1 MHLRTVDAKKTCLN
15 IIREEI
21 KLMITQKP
29 KILITFSEGGQNGG
43 PYLSHLRIS
52 ESELKKK
59 YNFVPLFV
67 PRIRKLLNPIRMYK
81 FVKSIKSESP
91 DIVHCAGLQMIGFLC
106 VVACKLARVKNVVI
120 AIHGSN
126 AESLD
131 ISKSKKEFIKF
142 LESKS
147 LKLSSYHYGVSQ
159 YVINL
164 SHIKKYKD
172 KCYGVIFNLP
182 HETFIKDTNYKS
194 IRKELKISEDDVI
207 IVSTG
212 RITYEK
218 GYSVLAEALMKANLN
233 TNVKVLIVGDGSYLM
248 KMKSILKKM
257 VDSNQVYFLGY
268 RKDIDF
274 ILSESDIFVLCT
286 LHETL
291 SNATIEA
298 GKQGL
303 PSIVS
308 NIGGLPEI
316 IIDRYNGI
324 LVPINKSQKFANALI
339 ELVDNEKTRK
349 TMGENAKKIIEEKF
363 SKDIVLEKIDDLYRT
378 LLSK

>member
-1 MHLRTVDAKKTCLN
+1 MHLKNVDAKKTCLN

-29 KILITFSEGGQNGG
+29 KILITFAEGGQNGG

-147 LKLSSYHYGVSQ
+147 LKLSSYYYGVSQ

-164 SHIKKYKD
+164 SHIKKYED

-182 HETFIKDTNYKS
+182 HETFNKDTNYKS

-218 GYSVLAEALMKANLN
+218 GYSVLAEALLKANLN

-248 KMKSILKKM
+248 KMKTILKKM

-268 RKDIDF
+268 RKDIDC

-339 ELVDNEKTRK
+339 ELVENEKTRK

-378 LLSK
+378 LLST